1 MKNLIED
8 WTKDMNS
15 QLTEKEVQIAINKWE
30 NYTIWL
36 DDRETQTK
44 PTARKES
51 VSKGNGNFYKFQYHY
66 WILWNYTVKTT
77 IIIELI

>member
-36 DDRETQTK
+36 DDRETQMKT
-44 PTARKES
+44 TAEKKCFCPREA
-51 VSKGNGNFYKFQYHY
+51 KFQKIDVVRCYRG
-66 WILWNYTVKTT
+66 
-77 IIIELI
+77 

>member
-1 MKNLIED
+1 MKNLIEN

-36 DDRETQTK
+36 DDRETQMK
-44 PTARKES
+44 NNNRKEMLLPTRGK
-51 VSKGNGNFYKFQYHY
+51 VSKDWCCPAKSQR
-66 WILWNYTVKTT
+66 VEK
-77 IIIELI
+77 